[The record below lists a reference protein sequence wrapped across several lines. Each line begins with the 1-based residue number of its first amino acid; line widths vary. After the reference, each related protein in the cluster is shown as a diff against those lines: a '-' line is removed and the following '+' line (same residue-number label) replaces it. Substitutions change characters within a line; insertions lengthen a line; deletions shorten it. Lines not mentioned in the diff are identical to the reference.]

1 MDSQEINP
9 PAPLANTYWVRP
21 GQFLAGEH
29 PGDADEQVMKSRVSA
44 LINAGIRTFVDLT
57 EESEISED
65 AKPIAGYYAALR
77 SFAED
82 GRIEIT
88 YVRIPVPDRAV
99 PSVWTLRR
107 ILDLVDRSMADENPV
122 FVHCW
127 AGRGRTG
134 TVVGCFLKRHGLASD
149 QDLIAKIA
157 ELRRFMPNGRD
168 SSPHTPEQIRMV
180 KTWKQ
185 GA

>member
-1 MDSQEINP
+1 MDCPEPNP
-9 PAPLANTYWVRP
+9 SAPLANTYWVTR

-29 PGDADEQVMKSRVSA
+29 PGDPDEKIVRSRISA
-44 LINAGIRTFVDLT
+44 LIEAGIRTFVDLT
-57 EESEISED
+57 EESEINED
-65 AKPIAGYYAALR
+65 AKPIAGYYAMLR
-77 SFAED
+77 LLAEEA
-82 GRIEIT
+82 RAEIT
-88 YVRIPVPDRAV
+88 YVRIPVPDRGV

-107 ILDLVDRSMADENPV
+107 ILDLLDRSLADENPV

-134 TVVGCFLKRHGLASD
+134 TVVGCYLKRHGIASD
-149 QDLIAKIA
+149 QDVVAKIT
-157 ELRRFMPNGRD
+157 ELRRNLPNGHD

-180 KTWKQ
+180 KNWKK